1 MSINSFSD
9 LVASFLDLLGATIPL
24 IFTLAVGVV
33 VWKVFD
39 AWIINADEP
48 GKRESGK
55 QVIVYGVI
63 VLTIMVGIWGILALL
78 RSTLF
83 GI

>member
-24 IFTLAVGVV
+24 IFTLAVGIV

-39 AWIINADEP
+39 AWIINADEA

-63 VLTIMVGIWGILALL
+63 VLTIMAGIWGILALL